1 LRTNYGGDFSKVAD
15 GPPAVLGESVLTETR
30 KEAAMWRGGST
41 DWIVLASGYVL
52 ALGLFY
58 WLGGIKRAGD
68 AIRSWGRS
76 STRDV
81 RHRSL

>member
-1 LRTNYGGDFSKVAD
+1 
-15 GPPAVLGESVLTETR
+15 
-30 KEAAMWRGGST
+30 MWRGGST

-76 STRDV
+76 STRDAT
-81 RHRSL
+81 HRSL